1 MRNSHGI
8 RQNINENQQKQ
19 TFRFFQT
26 IKDKILGIF
35 SVADYYNEHHKSFQT
50 PLHSPKSSDFSFSF
64 SYWPWAFGSLD
75 LRISLA
81 ENGQNGANMKPL
93 R

>member
-1 MRNSHGI
+1 MRNSLGI
-8 RQNINENQQKQ
+8 RQNMNENQQTL
-19 TFRFFQT
+19 TFIFFQT
-26 IKDKILGIF
+26 IKDKIVGIF

-81 ENGQNGANMKPL
+81 ENG
-93 R
+93 